1 MVCIVI
7 ANSLCNLA
15 LSVIINM
22 PQWLKH
28 NSVLGSGSEWQSLYY
43 CTAFIP
49 DKVTLSGNKKV
60 MIIRCG
66 FKDRRALRN
75 LFFFPPSTAVKRRSF
90 RENTRLEQ
98 GGDAYFTEY
107 SPTC

>member
-1 MVCIVI
+1 MHCHSKLSEQLS
-7 ANSLCNLA
+7 SLCNNKHATVVKAQL
-15 LSVIINM
+15 
-22 PQWLKH
+22 WLRK
-28 NSVLGSGSEWQSLYY
+28 WQSLYY

-75 LFFFPPSTAVKRRSF
+75 LSFFFFPPHSTAVKRRSF

-98 GGDAYFTEY
+98 GGDDYFTEY